1 MYVILLM
8 LQIILL
14 ATCVNVKL
22 VIIFFCT
29 IYFFRGE
36 TYSSVLRLLLL
47 YHEPELCSFLDTKRI
62 SPDQYTK
69 VWMNTL
75 FAGVCSLPAICT
87 MWDLYFMQADPFF
100 MLFLSLIMIINA
112 R

>member
-1 MYVILLM
+1 MIIYNCKFCNNMFTIL
-8 LQIILL
+8 
-14 ATCVNVKL
+14 
-22 VIIFFCT
+22 
-29 IYFFRGE
+29 FRGE

-75 FAGVCSLPAICT
+75 FAGVCSLPAVCT

-100 MLFLSLIMIINA
+100 MLFLSLIMVINA

>member
-1 MYVILLM
+1 MILFY
-8 LQIILL
+8 
-14 ATCVNVKL
+14 A
-22 VIIFFCT
+22 
-29 IYFFRGE
+29 YRGE

-47 YHEPELCSFLDTKRI
+47 YHEPELCSFLDTKRV

-69 VWMNTL
+69 GWVTTL
-75 FAGVCSLPAICT
+75 FAGVCSLPAVCT

-100 MLFLSLIMIINA
+100 MLFLSLIMVINA